1 MGKSLCLTLWVNSCF
16 LSRNEQKVHCK
27 AVVGANSQ
35 SRGLGSPHL
44 PWGSPA
50 EFPISALL
58 PHFLK
63 LQPKVLFHFTCPET
77 IQALQKVTFCWI
89 QNWNFAAQALGQSE
103 KKKSQKTKIQT
114 TLLFLGLAGK
124 QRTTFVTFQ
133 RGCEDQNSSVSLDR
147 CHWKLCKPGQSC
159 GTAPGTPLAPEQR
172 AEQRW
177 WFYRLKFSCQSTH
190 NYLQPWGWGCECK
203 TKLTKYHLKPFKRV
217 ESLFTHSCLPSFLYH
232 P

>member
-1 MGKSLCLTLWVNSCF
+1 MNKKCIAKLLLEQIPKAGVWDLPTCPGALLQNSPSQRCF
-16 LSRNEQKVHCK
+16 LIFSNF
-27 AVVGANSQ
+27 
-35 SRGLGSPHL
+35 SPRCCFI
-44 PWGSPA
+44 SPA
-50 EFPISALL
+50 LKRSKPSKKWLSAEFRTGTLL
-58 PHFLK
+58 LR
-63 LQPKVLFHFTCPET
+63 LWDNQR
-77 IQALQKVTFCWI
+77 
-89 QNWNFAAQALGQSE
+89 

>member
-1 MGKSLCLTLWVNSCF
+1 M
-16 LSRNEQKVHCK
+16 
-27 AVVGANSQ
+27 
-35 SRGLGSPHL
+35 
-44 PWGSPA
+44 
-50 EFPISALL
+50 
-58 PHFLK
+58 
-63 LQPKVLFHFTCPET
+63 
-77 IQALQKVTFCWI
+77 TFCWI
-89 QNWNFAAQALGQSE
+89 QNWDFAAQALGQSE
-103 KKKSQKTKIQT
+103 KKKTQKTKIQT
-114 TLLFLGLAGK
+114 TLLLLGLAGK

-203 TKLTKYHLKPFKRV
+203 KKLTKYHLKPFKRV

-232 P
+232 PWNWWIPAEFIIWFPIRRFSFPLGNSVFHQEILFPIKKFGFPSGNAVVH